1 MALKDKLDFK
11 LIWGILM
18 IVIYFGMSFL
28 LVFTTLFV
36 SMSLTIRLIFGAI
49 FLIYGIFRAY
59 HIWKNSREL

>member
-1 MALKDKLDFK
+1 MALKDKLNFK
-11 LIWGILM
+11 FIWGILM

-36 SMSLTIRLIFGAI
+36 GMSLTIRLIFGAI

>member
-28 LVFTTLFV
+28 LVFTTMFV

-59 HIWKNSREL
+59 HIWRNSRDL

>member
-1 MALKDKLDFK
+1 MALKDKLNFK
-11 LIWGILM
+11 FIWGILM

-59 HIWKNSREL
+59 YIWKNSREL